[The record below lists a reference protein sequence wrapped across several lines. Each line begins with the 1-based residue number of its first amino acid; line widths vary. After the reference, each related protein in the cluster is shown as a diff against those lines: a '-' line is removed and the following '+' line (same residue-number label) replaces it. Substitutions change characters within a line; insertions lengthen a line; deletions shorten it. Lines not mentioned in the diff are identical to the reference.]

1 MFRAITEFKIGW
13 SLSKLPAHI
22 EVLEN
27 NIYIKL
33 FKLIGGICLFLIV
46 SGISQQFYI
55 LIFYI
60 VFIFS
65 FLYSLYRL
73 ILVFYI
79 IKQSIINI
87 YTGKLIVR
95 NSPVNSFHT
104 IFRTLENAAKNTTT
118 FTVGTGVTYAICYE
132 LDEILLSEGKEPY
145 FVPGMRG
152 IVKSVGAEEIAKTFL
167 NKLGI
172 RDRIEASSP
181 RSITTLLE
189 SMSEEERG
197 KYESETGVKWIDFYN
212 EQKNLQNG
220 LTNFKSVFLK
230 IDKKDSVN
238 TSSISNSIK
247 EYIEKVDPFGKN
259 KK

>member
-1 MFRAITEFKIGW
+1 MFRAINEFKIGW

-46 SGISQQFYI
+46 SGISQQFDK

-95 NSPVNSFHT
+95 NSPVNCFNT
-104 IFRTLENAAKNTTT
+104 IFRTLENTAKTTT
-118 FTVGTGVTYAICYE
+118 SFTVGTGITYALSYD
-132 LDEILLSEGKEPY
+132 LDEILVSEGKEPY

-152 IVKSVGAEEIAKTFL
+152 IIKNVGAEEIAKTFL

-172 RDRIEASSP
+172 IDRIEASSP
-181 RSITTLLE
+181 RSPKNIFVTTTLLE
-189 SMSEEERG
+189 SMSEEEKR

-212 EQKNLQNG
+212 EQKDLQNV
-220 LTNFKSVFLK
+220 LQ
-230 IDKKDSVN
+230 KKDSGN
-238 TSSISNSIK
+238 TSSISKTIK
-247 EYIEKVDPFGKN
+247 EYIEKVDPFGKI
-259 KK
+259 